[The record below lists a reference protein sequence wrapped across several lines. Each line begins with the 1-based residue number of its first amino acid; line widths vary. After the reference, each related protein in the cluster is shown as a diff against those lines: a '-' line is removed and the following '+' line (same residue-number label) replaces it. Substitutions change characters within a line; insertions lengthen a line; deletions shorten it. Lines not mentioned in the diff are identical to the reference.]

1 MMPTKPQTVAVWFE
15 IPVSNLD
22 RAVAFYNKI
31 LDQEMVIDHSMGPNP
46 IAMFAYDD
54 ADGTGT
60 GGHVTPE
67 TRQRTARPCIYP
79 LRSAWP
85 ICASAS
91 LMPAARSKA
100 TTFRCRR
107 ALSFMRATWM
117 AIRSGSTVRTGEA
130 GRGIRDEFR
139 CNFFTRNCATAPCE
153 RWRQNPRLLTCDA
166 QTGSF
171 RSSRNCGAAS

>member
-60 GGHVTPE
+60 GGHVYPGNHSENGPTVHLSAPVSLADMRE
-67 TRQRTARPCIYP
+67 RIFDAGGKVESDDIPLPSGAFFYARDLDGNSIGLYRPH
-79 LRSAWP
+79 
-85 ICASAS
+85 
-91 LMPAARSKA
+91 
-100 TTFRCRR
+100 
-107 ALSFMRATWM
+107 
-117 AIRSGSTVRTGEA
+117 G
-130 GRGIRDEFR
+130 
-139 CNFFTRNCATAPCE
+139 
-153 RWRQNPRLLTCDA
+153 
-166 QTGSF
+166 
-171 RSSRNCGAAS
+171 